1 MNPWKVILATLVIFT
16 TGLIT
21 GGLMVKK
28 FSPRTPPLPPQ
39 RFGAM
44 TPAEPWLMRDALLFQ
59 MQRELN
65 LRPEQH
71 ARIQKVLEESR
82 ESWKVLWEIMGPEVQ
97 TELRHVREAINE
109 ELEPDQ
115 RQRFEQL
122 LQQRPRRLN
131 QMQPMDGNQPGPFRG
146 PRQPDDFQPQPGPG
160 QPRFQPNNPPRQQP
174 FNRPPGNPQPP
185 RNDQ

>member
-1 MNPWKVILATLVIFT
+1 MSPWKVIFATLVIFT

-28 FSPRTPPLPPQ
+28 FSPKPTSLPAQ
-39 RFGAM
+39 RLGPM

-65 LRPEQH
+65 LSPQQH

-82 ESWKVLWEIMGPEVQ
+82 ENWKILWEIMGPEVQ
-97 TELRHVREAINE
+97 SELRHVREVIQQ

-115 RQRFEQL
+115 RERFEKL
-122 LQQRPRRLN
+122 LQQRPRRPN
-131 QMQPMDGNQPGPFRG
+131 QMQFQDGNQPESFRK
-146 PRQPDDFQPQPGPG
+146 
-160 QPRFQPNNPPRQQP
+160 QP
-174 FNRPPGNPQPP
+174 FNQPPGDRPPSTRNP
-185 RNDQ
+185 